1 MSTTFGQVVVV
12 PTAEKD
18 SIKIQLPKHGFFFW
32 YFNVAKLAEKGPAKS
47 TSKMQVAAFLKI
59 KCDMST
65 IRTLKYHYN

>member
-1 MSTTFGQVVVV
+1 MAS
-12 PTAEKD
+12 
-18 SIKIQLPKHGFFFW
+18 FFW

-47 TSKMQVAAFLKI
+47 TSKMMQVAAFLKI